1 MEAFMT
7 TKGADFISRQQYAV
21 SVTVAVLRAAT
32 PIHTSRRSVGVTGV
46 SVCDRIEIFG
56 MNLG

>member
-21 SVTVAVLRAAT
+21 SVTVAVCD
-32 PIHTSRRSVGVTGV
+32 VTHLNFV
-46 SVCDRIEIFG
+46 F
-56 MNLG
+56 NLT

>member
-21 SVTVAVLRAAT
+21 SVRLSATFVLTVLVVSSM
-32 PIHTSRRSVGVTGV
+32 IHAGWQES
-46 SVCDRIEIFG
+46 
-56 MNLG
+56 